1 MAHCGPKKQRR
12 RRKHKHHFGGDTHKT
27 ILLMGLPNVGKSA
40 IFSRFT
46 GLDAMVSNYSGT
58 TVEFYEAPMTINN
71 ETYLLK
77 DAPGIYNLQNP
88 NDDAERVAMD
98 MMKDRPEA
106 IVFVL
111 DAINF
116 ESSLHLLMQV
126 LEYNIPT
133 VVALNRTDLMKS
145 RGMTID
151 RSLLQNRLNVSVIP
165 TVALKGNSLDL
176 VKYALSQTIDKEVQY
191 TVPTENKDRWRTVEE
206 LNEEA
211 VKTTPRKNGV
221 DRFAFLAKPF
231 PGIPIA
237 LLVLAT
243 MFAFVIGFGMG
254 LRQFLLLP
262 FFNSLVF
269 PYIRQGVEALT
280 ASELLRAILI
290 GEDYGFLIKGIE
302 WPFALV
308 LPYVISFY
316 AMMSVLEDTG
326 YLPRIAVLLDGVFKK
341 IGLSGSSAIPL
352 LLGYG
357 CGIPAIMST
366 RSLPSRKQRLSVAVM
381 VCFAVPCVSQ
391 TGAFIALL
399 AERSVFAFLF
409 IFFVSIFAMVIVGLI
424 MDKINKQSVPF
435 TLMEL
440 PPLLVP
446 APKLLSKKILFR
458 VRHYLKE
465 GAVPMVVAI
474 FFAAILYELGFFPA
488 LGRALSPVVSGWLML
503 PEAASTPLVLGV
515 FRRELAVLPLLDLD
529 LTTVQFF
536 TGALVALFYVPCI
549 AMIATLAKEFNVK
562 TALLVFI
569 ATTATALFIG
579 GLFARGYDAI
589 MMLFG

>member
-1 MAHCGPKKQRR
+1 MAHCGPKTKRRGQSKQLS
-12 RRKHKHHFGGDTHKT
+12 GGDLHKT

-46 GLDAMVSNYSGT
+46 GLDVMVSNYSGT
-58 TVEFYEAPMTINN
+58 TVEFYEGPMEIDG
-71 ETYLLK
+71 ESYLLK
-77 DAPGIYNLQNP
+77 DVPGIYNLEDP
-88 NDDAERVAMD
+88 NDDAERVARQMLED
-98 MMKDRPEA
+98 GPEA

-111 DAINF
+111 DALNF

-126 LEYNIPT
+126 LEHDIPT

-145 RGMTID
+145 RGLRID
-151 RSLLQNRLNVSVIP
+151 ASLLQQRLNVSVIP
-165 TVALKGNSLDL
+165 TVALRGNSLDV
-176 VKYALSQTIDKEVQY
+176 VKYAMAQTVKQEARH
-191 TVPTENKDRWRTVEE
+191 TVPSKDKDRWRVVEE
-206 LNEEA
+206 LREEV
-211 VKTTPRKNGV
+211 VKTTPQKNGA
-221 DRFAFLAKPF
+221 DRFSFLAKPF

-237 LLVLAT
+237 LLVLAV
-243 MFAFVIGFGMG
+243 MFGFVIGFGMG
-254 LRQFLLLP
+254 LRQYLLLP
-262 FFNSLVF
+262 FFDNLVF
-269 PYIRQGVEALT
+269 PYIRGGVEALT
-280 ASELLRAILI
+280 DSQMLRAILI
-290 GEDYGFLIKGIE
+290 GDDYGFLIKGIE

-308 LPYVISFY
+308 LPYVVSFY

-341 IGLSGSSAIPL
+341 IGLNGSCAIPL

-366 RSLPSRKQRLSVAVM
+366 RALPSKKQRLSVAVM

-399 AERSVFAFLF
+399 AERSIFAFLF
-409 IFFVSIFAMVIVGLI
+409 IFFVSVFAMILVGIL
-424 MDKINKQSVPF
+424 MDKFNKQRVPF

-458 VRHYLKE
+458 IRHYLRE

-474 FFAAILYELGFFPA
+474 FFAAVLFELGFFPA
-488 LGRALSPVVSGWLML
+488 LGRAMAPVVSGWLML

-562 TALLVFI
+562 TAVFVFI
-569 ATTATALFIG
+569 GTTATALFVG
-579 GLFARGYDAI
+579 GLFARGYDLFVT
-589 MMLFG
+589 LFG